1 MDKLRQELSALRVDR
16 ALDIATRDGAFA
28 REMLLGLGA
37 CREMTA
43 LDISAKAF
51 DKGREKCQGLPVVF
65 VEGDACAMT
74 YPDGYFDL
82 VAVAN
87 SLHHIP
93 DLQGLFSEMRRVVK
107 PGGLMLI
114 SEMYNDGQPD
124 ASRTHWILHSLDCD
138 MDTADG
144 IYHEQTYSRAQ
155 ILWMV
160 KNAGFTVEK
169 TLCDKIEDPRVVAK
183 LRERIDAVPGNLKK
197 YEGRQG
203 YVPMAAKADWLREE
217 YAACGVASAE
227 QLVVFARR

>member
-1 MDKLRQELSALRVDR
+1 
-16 ALDIATRDGAFA
+16 
-28 REMLLGLGA
+28 
-37 CREMTA
+37 MTA

-138 MDTADG
+138 
-144 IYHEQTYSRAQ
+144 HEHRRRDLSRAD
-155 ILWMV
+155 LLPGADFV
-160 KNAGFTVEK
+160 DGEERRVHRGK
-169 TLCDKIEDPRVVAK
+169 DPV
-183 LRERIDAVPGNLKK
+183 
-197 YEGRQG
+197 RQ
-203 YVPMAAKADWLREE
+203 D
-217 YAACGVASAE
+217 
-227 QLVVFARR
+227 